1 MKLSCAHISY
11 LIYCKYLLSS
21 LKYYHQIAVNNKFTL
36 VRSLRV
42 SKVSSL
48 IGTGSMFQI
57 AFTVLNNRRVS
68 KFSDKCLWRLDI
80 TTDSFVSINL
90 HPTGSD
96 SFPAQLAEF
105 WWEII
110 LEIYDWFFQ
119 LDIYR
124 NNKDRLAH
132 SFPPLLSP
140 SFLFFSSASATSQ
153 EYFLTY
159 LHCFFHFFH
168 ILLVV
173 PRFSSLFFW

>member
-1 MKLSCAHISY
+1 VNNSQSLFFGGKLMHSKQTIELFESLQMKLSCAHISY

-96 SFPAQLAEF
+96 SFPAQFAEF
-105 WWEII
+105 WW
-110 LEIYDWFFQ
+110 
-119 LDIYR
+119 R
-124 NNKDRLAH
+124 NYPRNIWLVLPAWY
-132 SFPPLLSP
+132 LSK
-140 SFLFFSSASATSQ
+140 Q
-153 EYFLTY
+153 
-159 LHCFFHFFH
+159 
-168 ILLVV
+168 
-173 PRFSSLFFW
+173 